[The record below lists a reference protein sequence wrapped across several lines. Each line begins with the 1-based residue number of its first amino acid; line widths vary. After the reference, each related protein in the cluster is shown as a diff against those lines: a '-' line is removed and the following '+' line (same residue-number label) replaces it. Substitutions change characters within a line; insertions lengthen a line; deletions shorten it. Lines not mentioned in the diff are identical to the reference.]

1 MGLWYGVWLHTFSL
15 VDTYKCM
22 LTLAFFLK
30 FCEIRYF
37 KWHIMLKLKFRE
49 RVGHNSMMLGL
60 GYNPEV
66 MVMVMVVVE
75 ATVK

>member
-1 MGLWYGVWLHTFSL
+1 MGWLHTFSL

-22 LTLAFFLK
+22 FTFAFFLK

-37 KWHIMLKLKFRE
+37 KWHIMVKLKLQGRIWPQLNDGGTLDYHP
-49 RVGHNSMMLGL
+49 V
-60 GYNPEV
+60 V

-75 ATVK
+75 VTGQVD